1 MLILKAQILQLCLD
15 REKSQAM
22 GQWRIE
28 VKRLARDLELLCRKH
43 RTQRSHIVQTVGDLD
58 QDNPDIITHRQQ
70 QLAEILRLGRGLAT
84 KNTTGDLRQSIDNL
98 GDLVAKHITDILYRI
113 FRILDDIMKQGG
125 TDRSGAQSH
134 LTANNPSHGDRM
146 HNIRFARTPLYA
158 SVRLVREVKSL
169 SDALDL
175 APVIRLKVILQQLIE
190 AILNH
195 LLLGRQIGR
204 GSNRRSRICCVL
216 CIAHGLSLLLFFKQY
231 EHKYMG
237 NNREYYR
244 IRTRFL
250 HKK

>member
-1 MLILKAQILQLCLD
+1 M
-15 REKSQAM
+15 
-22 GQWRIE
+22 
-28 VKRLARDLELLCRKH
+28 AR
-43 RTQRSHIVQTVGDLD
+43 TT
-58 QDNPDIITHRQQ
+58 
-70 QLAEILRLGRGLAT
+70 T
-84 KNTTGDLRQSIDNL
+84 K
-98 GDLVAKHITDILYRI
+98 
-113 FRILDDIMKQGG
+113 
-125 TDRSGAQSH
+125 
-134 LTANNPSHGDRM
+134 TANVYTRVDPETKEQ
-146 HNIRFARTPLYA
+146 A
-158 SVRLVREVKSL
+158 
-169 SDALDL
+169 
-175 APVIRLKVILQQLIE
+175 E